1 MAVAGGSFSTST
13 SGSGSCGGGWRE
25 AAAVAVTVPVAV
37 TVAEKVA
44 PGRWLE
50 AQLVTSHLLPF
61 DDLRAAHV
69 TLVHLPILLQKTD
82 NPLGPRA

>member
-1 MAVAGGSFSTST
+1 LAVAGG
-13 SGSGSCGGGWRE
+13 GWLL
-25 AAAVAVTVPVAV
+25 AAAVAVTVPVSV

-44 PGRWLE
+44 PGRWLA

-61 DDLRAAHV
+61 DELRAAHV

>member
-1 MAVAGGSFSTST
+1 LAVAGG
-13 SGSGSCGGGWRE
+13 GWLL
-25 AAAVAVTVPVAV
+25 AAAVAVTVPVSV
-37 TVAEKVA
+37 TVAEKVAEKVA
-44 PGRWLE
+44 PGRWLA

-61 DDLRAAHV
+61 DELRAAHV